1 MGLRSFRV
9 AARCAAVVLVAM
21 MVRVTMAVD
30 PGVAVLL
37 VDTDRV
43 TGQIDERIYGHF
55 FEENNHSAVD
65 GLYAEQIRGQGFEG
79 KDFED
84 YWKPFA
90 EGTGK
95 AELAAVKFE
104 TGEHS
109 VRLTGTAGIR
119 QDRIYLQSGKPYDG
133 SLWINPEAGALNIS
147 LR

>member
-55 FEENNHSAVD
+55 LEEINHSAVD

-84 YWKPFA
+84 YWTKVEDRGSVEPV
-90 EGTGK
+90 
-95 AELAAVKFE
+95 AVKFE
-104 TGEHS
+104 TGQRS
-109 VRLTGTAGIR
+109 VRLTPNQGSAGIR
-119 QDRIYLQSGKPYDG
+119 QGRIYL
-133 SLWINPEAGALNIS
+133 EAGKKY
-147 LR
+147 